1 MRTLSATS
9 CGASGVSLFLRVFLP
24 FVAGFYVS
32 YAFRSVNA
40 LLGPQ
45 IAAEFGLSAAHLG
58 LLTGVYFLAFALFQ
72 VPAGILLDRHGP
84 RRVNAALLLVA
95 AAGAAVFAAAPSY
108 PFLILGRA
116 LIGLGVS
123 VCLMASFQAFTLWYP
138 AERLATMN
146 SRAFA
151 VGVLGAM
158 TATVPLEL
166 ALRVASW
173 RGIMFA
179 CAVAPVAVA
188 ASLFFVVPEREQRP
202 ARDSLWAAFAGVRRL
217 AADPAFRAIT
227 AVVSTSQCASVS
239 LITLWIATWLR
250 DVAGYD
256 REAVG
261 LGLLVVSV
269 AMIAGYLFFGR
280 LADARARRGAST
292 VTLAAGA
299 VAVAVGCLAL
309 LALGVKTWPLALWSG
324 FIFFSSAP
332 TVLYSTLLRRFP
344 KEMAGRVGTTVNM
357 FTFGVMFLG
366 QWGVG
371 LVLSLWP
378 QTSLGYAPAAYGWG
392 LGMLAALQFAGLA
405 WLWLARKL
413 C

>member
-72 VPAGILLDRHGP
+72 VPAGRLLGRHGP

-227 AVVSTSQCASVS
+227 AVVSASQCASVS

-299 VAVAVGCLAL
+299 VA
-309 LALGVKTWPLALWSG
+309 
-324 FIFFSSAP
+324 
-332 TVLYSTLLRRFP
+332 
-344 KEMAGRVGTTVNM
+344 
-357 FTFGVMFLG
+357 
-366 QWGVG
+366 
-371 LVLSLWP
+371 
-378 QTSLGYAPAAYGWG
+378 
-392 LGMLAALQFAGLA
+392 
-405 WLWLARKL
+405 
-413 C
+413 